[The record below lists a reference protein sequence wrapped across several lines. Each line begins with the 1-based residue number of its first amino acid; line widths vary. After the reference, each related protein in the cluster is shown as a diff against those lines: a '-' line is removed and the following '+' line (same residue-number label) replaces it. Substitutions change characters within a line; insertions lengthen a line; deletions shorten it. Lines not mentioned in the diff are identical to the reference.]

1 MWNHFIEKLVIN
13 KVLKLTTLFSIL
25 NKSLN
30 DVLRMHDYNYQLQKY
45 TFNEYWD
52 EEVFLYPT
60 LSMNS
65 SRFPLTIS

>member
-52 EEVFLYPT
+52 EEVFLDPT
-60 LSMNS
+60 L
-65 SRFPLTIS
+65 